1 MKRSDRKN
9 PKRKGLRN
17 FILGLTTILLLGI
30 IYWIYQFNSGQSLA
44 GKGLN
49 KEGDT
54 EFEPFEAED
63 PQFGEINVLL
73 LGSDARKDDGDA
85 RSDSLMIAHYNQ
97 TTNEVKLVSVM
108 RDIYVEIPEYGKHKI
123 NTAFALGGPEL
134 VRKTI
139 KENFDIDVHYYAMV
153 DFTGFPK
160 IIDVVAPDGIEVDIK
175 STMSHGI
182 GMTLNP
188 GEQVLHGEQLLG
200 YVRYRNDI
208 RSDYGRVERQQEV
221 LSKVKDQA
229 VSVHSL
235 LNLPKILGVVEP
247 YVDTNVDSRTIL
259 TIGKGMLTGKAQG
272 METMRIPVEN
282 SFDEERLDR
291 VGEVLTIDFEK
302 NKQAL
307 QEFLSAEAEVSDS
320 KAESDEVSPE

>member
-1 MKRSDRKN
+1 MKRSESKSKKV
-9 PKRKGLRN
+9 KRKRLRN
-17 FILGLTTILLLGI
+17 FFLGLTTFLILGI
-30 IYWIYQFNSGQSLA
+30 MYWVYQFNSGQSLA
-44 GKGLN
+44 GEGID
-49 KEGDT
+49 KEANT

-73 LGSDARKDDGDA
+73 LGSDARGNDEDA

-108 RDIYVEIPEYGKHKI
+108 RDTYVEIPEYGYQKI

-139 KENFDIDVHYYAMV
+139 KHNFDVDVHYYAMV

-188 GEQVLHGEQLLG
+188 GQQVLHGEQLLG

-229 VSVHSL
+229 ISVHSL
-235 LNLPKILGVVEP
+235 LNLPKILGVVNP
-247 YVDTNVDSRTIL
+247 YIDTNVDNRTIL
-259 TIGKGMLTGKAQG
+259 TIGKGLLSGKTQG

-282 SFDEERLDR
+282 SFDEKRINR
-291 VGEVLTIDFEK
+291 VGDVLTIDFEK

-307 QEFLSAEAEVSDS
+307 QEFLSPE
-320 KAESDEVSPE
+320 DEVNNSQKDEVNP

>member
-9 PKRKGLRN
+9 TKRKGLRN
-17 FILGLTTILLLGI
+17 FFLSLITILLLGI
-30 IYWIYQFNSGQSLA
+30 IYWVYQYNSGQSLA
-44 GKGLN
+44 GEGLD
-49 KEGDT
+49 KEANT

-73 LGSDARKDDGDA
+73 LGSDARGNDEDA

-108 RDIYVEIPEYGKHKI
+108 RDTYVEIPEYGYQKI

-139 KENFDIDVHYYAMV
+139 KHNFDVDVHYYAMV

-182 GMTLNP
+182 GMTLKP
-188 GEQVLHGEQLLG
+188 GKQVLHGDQLLG

-229 VSVHSL
+229 ISVHSL
-235 LNLPKILGVVEP
+235 LNLPKILGVVNP
-247 YVDTNVDSRTIL
+247 YIDTNVDNRTIL
-259 TIGKGMLTGKAQG
+259 TIGKGLLSGKAQG

-282 SFDEERLDR
+282 SFEEERLNR

-307 QEFLSAEAEVSDS
+307 QEFLSAEAEVVSDR
-320 KAESDEVSPE
+320 EVDETTPE